1 MIFLI
6 TLWRSSYTLEHFKK
20 VSMKGESKTILVPT
34 DFSQVAEYALQHA
47 VRVSGV
53 VKEPITILHIVKSD
67 ADKAEAE
74 VKLEKTVRGIKEK
87 YGVDI
92 IPVIRTGNIFTDI
105 SLVADEVQAS
115 FVVMGS
121 STIKEMDEN
130 KVSWVLKVITS
141 CKVPFI
147 TIQEP
152 PVNKRYD
159 EVVFPVDFTLEN
171 QEKHKWISYFSDF
184 YLSRFHLVKP
194 KTSDPEL
201 LAKIDINMAS
211 ARRFLDQKGAK
222 FIEYTVPGLK
232 PYEQEILSLAANIR
246 ADLII
251 LMTTPLDQE
260 GRFMVDPMEQYILAN
275 ADHIPVMCI
284 NPR

>member
-1 MIFLI
+1 
-6 TLWRSSYTLEHFKK
+6 
-20 VSMKGESKTILVPT
+20 MKGESKTILVPT

-53 VKEPITILHIVKSD
+53 VKEPITILHIVKAE

-74 VKLEKTVRGIKEK
+74 ARLEKIVRGTKEK

-92 IPVIRTGNIFTDI
+92 TPVVRVGNIFTDI
-105 SLVADEVQAS
+105 ALVADEVQAS

-130 KVSWVLKVITS
+130 KVSLVLKVITS

-194 KTSDPEL
+194 NTTDPEL

-222 FIEYTVPGLK
+222 SVEYTVPGLK

-246 ADLII
+246 ADLIV
-251 LMTTPLDQE
+251 LMTTPLDSE
-260 GRFMVDPMEQYILAN
+260 GRFTVDPMEQYILAN
-275 ADHIPVMCI
+275 AGHIPVMCI

>member
-1 MIFLI
+1 
-6 TLWRSSYTLEHFKK
+6 
-20 VSMKGESKTILVPT
+20 
-34 DFSQVAEYALQHA
+34 
-47 VRVSGV
+47 
-53 VKEPITILHIVKSD
+53 
-67 ADKAEAE
+67 
-74 VKLEKTVRGIKEK
+74 
-87 YGVDI
+87 
-92 IPVIRTGNIFTDI
+92 FTDI
-105 SLVADEVQAS
+105 ALVADEVQAS

-194 KTSDPEL
+194 NTTDPEL

-222 FIEYTVPGLK
+222 SVEYTVPGLK

-246 ADLII
+246 ADLIV
-251 LMTTPLDQE
+251 LMTTPLDSE
-260 GRFMVDPMEQYILAN
+260 GRFTVDPMEQYILAN
-275 ADHIPVMCI
+275 AGHIPVMCI